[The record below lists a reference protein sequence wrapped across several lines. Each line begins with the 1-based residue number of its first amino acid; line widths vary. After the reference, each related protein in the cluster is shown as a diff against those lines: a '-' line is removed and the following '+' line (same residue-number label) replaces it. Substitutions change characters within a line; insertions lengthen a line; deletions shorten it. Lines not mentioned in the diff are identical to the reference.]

1 MPKRIALIPRI
12 HHKSKHPIIGDE
24 ETQKTWKA
32 GKSLKRKSEL
42 SKKGSAGLN
51 LGESPTCYSG
61 VKKTPLGRW
70 RPRWSVAGKKQ
81 CYFQN
86 IIG

>member
-51 LGESPTCYSG
+51 LERAPPVIPGSRKLLLG
-61 VKKTPLGRW
+61 VGDH
-70 RPRWSVAGKKQ
+70 VGA
-81 CYFQN
+81 
-86 IIG
+86 